1 VTAIAEIQLKE
12 LNMNIILRVVGYLP
26 VVAFVFLSC
35 GLVAPSRSD
44 EPVNLEVGSKAPVF
58 EGIDQNGKPW
68 KSSDVVGKKLLVV
81 YFYPAAH
88 TGGCTKQA
96 CAFRDAKAELAEH
109 DIEVVGVS
117 GDEPKNLL
125 LFEKDQH
132 LNFTLLA
139 DFDGSIAKKFGVPL
153 TDGGQIEREF
163 DGTPYVLKRGVTAKR
178 WTFVVDKQGKI
189 IWKDTQVKA
198 AEDSKSVLAVVAKQA
213 ATQ

>member
-1 VTAIAEIQLKE
+1 MSMITRVTAL
-12 LNMNIILRVVGYLP
+12 LSVVG
-26 VVAFVFLSC
+26 FVGLSC
-35 GLVAPSRSD
+35 GRVAPSRAD
-44 EPVNLEVGSKAPVF
+44 EPVDLEVGSKAPVF

-96 CAFRDAKAELAEH
+96 CAFRDDKAELAKH
-109 DIEVVGVS
+109 DVEVVGVS

-139 DFDGSIAKKFGVPL
+139 DFEGSIAKKFRVPL
-153 TDGGQIEREF
+153 SDGGQIEREF

-178 WTFVVDKQGKI
+178 WTFVIDKQGNI

-198 AEDSKSVLAVVAKQA
+198 AEDSKTVLAAIAKQA
-213 ATQ
+213 ANQ